1 MQRSEA
7 QPAGEAPGAS
17 EKPSLISREIE
28 GQARELGRVLAQHPA
43 VQRLKR
49 ARTTVNE
56 HAAARIMLRDLRQR
70 ERALLQKE
78 LSGQRPAPEEVEQW
92 RRVAEIVGFN
102 PYVRELLEAE
112 AAMAELL
119 AEVNAV
125 VHAELGLPPVEEDE
139 GAGEQPQGPTSSS
152 SSEAGRE
159 GGSGEGAPGVQSP
172 AGTSPRLNVA
182 RSRLWVPGQR

>member
-7 QPAGEAPGAS
+7 QAAGEAPGAS
-17 EKPSLISREIE
+17 EHPSLISREIE
-28 GQARELGRVLAQHPA
+28 DRARELGRALAEHPA

-49 ARTTVNE
+49 ARATVNE

-112 AAMAELL
+112 AAMARLL

-125 VHAELGLPPVEEDE
+125 VHAELGLPSVEEDE
-139 GAGEQPQGPTSSS
+139 EATGQPHGPAPSSS
-152 SSEAGRE
+152 AEAARE
-159 GGSGEGAPGVQSP
+159 GAPGGSVPGVQSP
-172 AGTSPRLNVA
+172 AGPSPRLNVP